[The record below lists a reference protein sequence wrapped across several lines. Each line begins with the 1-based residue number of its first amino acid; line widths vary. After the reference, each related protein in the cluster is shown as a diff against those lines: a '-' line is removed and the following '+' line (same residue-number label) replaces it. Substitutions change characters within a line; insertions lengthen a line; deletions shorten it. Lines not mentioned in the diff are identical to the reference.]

1 MAIVLLPLDLVVEGV
16 ERDASGN
23 ITYAH
28 VVNGGWW
35 LQIKDGVCYC
45 KREKLSSYYVNSFPV
60 PKNLK
65 EVTVRGEHY
74 NDVIERAYDQAARN
88 I

>member
-1 MAIVLLPLDLVVEGV
+1 MAIVLLPLDIVIESV

-28 VVNGGWW
+28 VENGGWW

-45 KREKLSSYYVNSFPV
+45 KREKLSSNCVNSFPV
-60 PKNLK
+60 PENLK
-65 EVTVRGEHY
+65 EVTVRGGNY